1 MGLIKAIELSMFNE
15 DDFEKKISM
24 KFLRTLNRHLPA
36 KRKTLKELLPEE
48 RPNIKNLDGSTH
60 SFDKKELER
69 LASVIPEYEHDKLRL
84 PIYLEMSSSMERGT
98 IKISGRIEC
107 MVVNTVLHEG
117 GKREEKESMII
128 YYPHLRKVRKELP
141 TTTQFMFTM

>member
-1 MGLIKAIELSMFNE
+1 MFNE

-36 KRKTLKELLPEE
+36 KRKMLKELLQEE

-69 LASVIPEYEHDKLRL
+69 IASMIPEWEHDKLRL

-98 IKISGRIEC
+98 IKISGSNEC
-107 MVVNTVLHEG
+107 MVIKKVLY
-117 GKREEKESMII
+117 EEEVLEKKEVKDSMIF
-128 YYPHLRKVRKELP
+128 YYPHLRKVRHELP

>member
-1 MGLIKAIELSMFNE
+1 MLNE

-36 KRKTLKELLPEE
+36 KRKTLKELLLEE
-48 RPNIKNLDGSTH
+48 RPIIKSLDGSTH
-60 SFDKKELER
+60 SFDKRELER
-69 LASVIPEYEHDKLRL
+69 IASMIPEWEHDKLRL

-98 IKISGRIEC
+98 IKISGRNEC
-107 MVVNTVLHEG
+107 MVIKKVLY
-117 GKREEKESMII
+117 EEELEKKEVKDSMIF

>member
-1 MGLIKAIELSMFNE
+1 MFNE

-24 KFLRTLNRHLPA
+24 KFLRTLNRHLPV
-36 KRKTLKELLPEE
+36 KRKTLKELLLEE

-69 LASVIPEYEHDKLRL
+69 IASMIPEWEHDKLRL

-98 IKISGRIEC
+98 IKISGSNEC
-107 MVVNTVLHEG
+107 MVIKKVLY
-117 GKREEKESMII
+117 EEEELEKKEVKVSMIF
-128 YYPHLRKVRKELP
+128 YYPHLRKIRKELP